1 MAVNKVVLGD
11 ETLVDLTSDTV
22 SEDTLLEGT
31 TAHAANGEM
40 IEGKVSVQ
48 LIFTGTQSE
57 INALIEAGS
66 IPDGSIVNITDD

>member
-1 MAVNKVVLGD
+1 MAVSKVVLGD

-22 SEDTLLEGT
+22 SSDTLLEGA
-31 TAHAANGEM
+31 TAHAANGEL

-48 LIFTGTQSE
+48 LIFTGTKSA
-57 INALIEAGS
+57 INALIDSGS

>member
-1 MAVNKVVLGD
+1 MAVSKVVLGD

-31 TAHAANGEM
+31 IAHAANGEV

-48 LIFTGTQSE
+48 LIFTGTESE
-57 INALIEAGS
+57 INTLIEAGS

>member
-1 MAVNKVVLGD
+1 MAVSKVVLGN

-22 SEDTLLEGT
+22 SSDTLLKGA
-31 TAHAANGEM
+31 TAHAANGEL

-48 LIFTGTQSE
+48 LIFTGTTE
-57 INALIEAGS
+57 AINALIDAGS

>member
-1 MAVNKVVLGD
+1 MAVSKVVLGN

-22 SEDTLLEGT
+22 SEDTLLEGA
-31 TAHAANGEM
+31 TAHAANGEL

-48 LIFTGTQSE
+48 LIFTGTKNA
-57 INALIEAGS
+57 INALIDSGS